1 MKRSFAA
8 AALAAALAAASA
20 ALLAGCAA
28 QHRGPVTLRMWAM
41 GREGEVVGDLVR
53 DFERLHPN
61 IRVEVQQIP
70 WTAAHEKLLTA
81 VVGGSLPDVG
91 QLGNSWISEFGTL
104 KSLEP
109 LDPWL
114 QGKGEL
120 GLPVRGGYPDQIARD
135 AYFRGIWDTN
145 VLDGVTYGI
154 PWYVDTRL
162 LFYRKDM
169 LARAGYS
176 SMPTDWKGWKECL
189 RAVKAKGGPGH
200 YGIFLPTN
208 EWMTPVV
215 LGLQSGSPLLADG
228 GTRGAFEEA
237 AYRRAFEYYLGMFRE
252 QLAPAIG
259 FNEIANKYQELARG
273 TFAMMVTGPWELGE
287 FTRRLPDSLQSQWAT
302 AVMPGPD
309 GPGVSFAGGSSLV
322 MFSGTKH
329 GWEAWQL
336 IQFLSRPEQQV
347 RFWRLTGDL
356 PARRE
361 AWADT
366 ALTADPRTRAFGDQL
381 ARTEPCP
388 MVPEWEEIA
397 TRVYEQADRAIRGAT
412 TADSALA
419 TLDRLVDKMLEKRRW
434 LAARRAASGPGRH
447 S

>member
-1 MKRSFAA
+1 
-8 AALAAALAAASA
+8 
-20 ALLAGCAA
+20 
-28 QHRGPVTLRMWAM
+28 
-41 GREGEVVGDLVR
+41 
-53 DFERLHPN
+53 
-61 IRVEVQQIP
+61 
-70 WTAAHEKLLTA
+70 LTA
-81 VVGGSLPDVG
+81 HVGGSLPDIG

-104 KSLEP
+104 QALLP

-114 QGKGEL
+114 A
-120 GLPVRGGYPDQIARD
+120 RGGPARD
-135 AYFRGIWDTN
+135 GYFRGIWDTN
-145 VLDGVTYGI
+145 VLDGVTYGV

-169 LARAGYS
+169 LARVGYS
-176 SMPTDWKGWKECL
+176 SMPTDWKRWKECL
-189 RAVKAKGGPGH
+189 RALKQRGGPGH

-215 LGLQSGSPLLADG
+215 LGLQAGSPLLADG
-228 GTRGAFEEA
+228 GTRGAFQEP
-237 AYRRAFEYYLGMFRE
+237 AYRRAFAYYLGMFRE
-252 QLAPAIG
+252 GLAPAIG

-287 FTRRLPDSLQSQWAT
+287 FTRRLPDSLQSQWST

-322 MFSGTKH
+322 MFHGTKH
-329 GWEAWQL
+329 PAEAWEL
-336 IQFLSRPEQQV
+336 VKFLSEPAQQV

-366 ALTADPRTRAFGDQL
+366 ALTADARTRAFGDQL

-397 TRVYEQADRAIRGAT
+397 TRVYEQADRAVRGAT
-412 TADSALA
+412 SPDSALA

-434 LAARRAASGPGRH
+434 LAARRAAGTRRS
-447 S
+447 

>member
-1 MKRSFAA
+1 VRPL
-8 AALAAALAAASA
+8 ALLAFIAF
-20 ALLAGCAA
+20 LAGCAA
-28 QHRGPVTLRMWAM
+28 SRPGPVTLRMWAM
-41 GREGEVVGDLVR
+41 GREGEVVGELVR
-53 DFERLHPN
+53 DFEREHPG
-61 IRVEVQQIP
+61 IHVEVQQIP

-81 VVGGSLPDVG
+81 HVGGSLPDVG

-104 KSLEP
+104 QALLP

-114 QGKGEL
+114 AH
-120 GLPVRGGYPDQIARD
+120 GGPTRD
-135 AYFRGIWDTN
+135 AYFGGIWDTN
-145 VLDGVTYGI
+145 VMDGVTYGV

-169 LARAGYS
+169 LARAGYK
-176 SMPTDWKGWKECL
+176 SMPTNWADWKACL
-189 RAVKAKGGPGH
+189 RAIKARGGPGH

-208 EWMTPVV
+208 EWMSPVV

-228 GTRGAFEEA
+228 GTRGAFREP
-237 AYRRAFEYYLGMFRE
+237 AYRRAFDYYLGMFRE
-252 QLAPAIG
+252 GLAPAIG
-259 FNEIANKYQELARG
+259 FNEIANKYQELSRG

-287 FTRRLPDSLQSQWAT
+287 FARRLPDSLQSQWST

-322 MFSGTKH
+322 MFHGTKH
-329 GWEAWQL
+329 PAEAWAL
-336 IQFLSRPEQQV
+336 VKFLSEPAQQV

-366 ALTADPRTRAFGDQL
+366 ALTADERTRAFGDQL

-412 TADSALA
+412 SADSALA
-419 TLDRLVDKMLEKRRW
+419 TLDHLVDKMLEKRRW
-434 LAARRAASGPGRH
+434 LAARRATHPVPPGRTTR

>member
-1 MKRSFAA
+1 VARNLVTAGD
-8 AALAAALAAASA
+8 ALRRLGVLVLV
-20 ALLAGCAA
+20 ALLAGCGA
-28 QHRGPVTLRMWAM
+28 RSGGPVTLRMWAM
-41 GREGEVVGDLVR
+41 GREGEVVGELVR
-53 DFERLHPN
+53 DFEREHPD
-61 IRVEVQQIP
+61 IHVQVQQIP

-81 VVGGSLPDVG
+81 HVGGSLPDVG

-104 KSLEP
+104 KALVPLEP
-109 LDPWL
+109 WL
-114 QGKGEL
+114 ARGEL
-120 GLPVRGGYPDQIARD
+120 SRD
-135 AYFRGIWDTN
+135 AYFGGIWDTN
-145 VLDGVTYGI
+145 VLDGVTYGV

-176 SMPTDWKGWKECL
+176 SMPTDWEGWKKCL
-189 RAVKAKGGPGH
+189 RAIKARGGQHH

-208 EWMTPVV
+208 EWMSPVV
-215 LGLQSGSPLLADG
+215 LGLQAGSPLLADG
-228 GTRGAFEEA
+228 GTRGVFREPE
-237 AYRRAFEYYLGMFRE
+237 YRRAFEFYVSMFRE
-252 QLAPAIG
+252 GLAPAIG
-259 FNEIANKYQELARG
+259 FNEIANKYQELERG

-287 FTRRLPDSLQSQWAT
+287 FTRRLPDSLQSQWST

-322 MFSGTKH
+322 MFHGTKH
-329 GWEAWQL
+329 PEAAWEL
-336 IQFLSRPEQQV
+336 VKYLSRPEQQV

-381 ARTEPCP
+381 TRTKPCP

-412 TADSALA
+412 SADSALA
-419 TLDRLVDKMLEKRRW
+419 TLDHLVDRMLEKRRW
-434 LAARRAASGPGRH
+434 LAARRAASGRH

>member
-1 MKRSFAA
+1 MRLFPRLALASFVV
-8 AALAAALAAASA
+8 AALAA
-20 ALLAGCAA
+20 GCAA
-28 QHRGPVTLRMWAM
+28 SRPGPVTIRMWAM
-41 GREGEVVGDLVR
+41 GREGEVVGELVR
-53 DFERLHPN
+53 DFERAHPG
-61 IRVEVQQIP
+61 IHVEVQQIP

-81 VVGGSLPDVG
+81 HVGGSLPDVG

-104 KSLEP
+104 EALLP

-114 QGKGEL
+114 AHG
-120 GLPVRGGYPDQIARD
+120 GLARD
-135 AYFRGIWDTN
+135 AYFGGIWDTN
-145 VLDGVTYGI
+145 VLDGVTYGVT
-154 PWYVDTRL
+154 WYVDTRL

-169 LARAGYS
+169 LARAGYK
-176 SMPTDWKGWKECL
+176 SMPTNWADWKACL
-189 RAVKAKGGPGH
+189 RAIKAKGGPGH

-228 GTRGAFEEA
+228 GTRGAFRDS
-237 AYRRAFEYYLGMFRE
+237 AYRRAFDYYLGIFRE
-252 QLAPAIG
+252 GLAPAIG
-259 FNEIANKYQELARG
+259 FNEIANKYQELSRG

-287 FTRRLPDSLQSQWAT
+287 FTHRLPDSLQSQWST

-322 MFSGTKH
+322 MFHGTKH
-329 GWEAWQL
+329 PEAAWEL
-336 IQFLSRPEQQV
+336 VRFLSEPAQQV

-366 ALTADPRTRAFGDQL
+366 ALTADERTRAFGDQL
-381 ARTEPCP
+381 TRTEPCP

-397 TRVYEQADRAIRGAT
+397 TRVYEQADRAVRGAT
-412 TADSALA
+412 SADSALA

-434 LAARRAASGPGRH
+434 LAARRAARPVPPSRTRH

>member
-1 MKRSFAA
+1 MRRWLGVLG
-8 AALAAALAAASA
+8 LAAFV
-20 ALLAGCAA
+20 AGCAA
-28 QHRGPVTLRMWAM
+28 SRPGPVKLRMWAM
-41 GREGEVVGDLVR
+41 GREGEVVGELVR
-53 DFERLHPN
+53 DFERGHPG
-61 IRVEVQQIP
+61 IHVEVQQIP

-104 KSLEP
+104 ESLVP
-109 LDPWL
+109 LDPFL
-114 QGKGEL
+114 VRGEL
-120 GLPVRGGYPDQIARD
+120 SRD
-135 AYFRGIWDTN
+135 AYFGGIWDTN
-145 VLDGVTYGI
+145 VLDGVTYGV

-162 LFYRKDM
+162 LFYRKD
-169 LARAGYS
+169 LLERAGYKA
-176 SMPTDWKGWKECL
+176 MPTDWKGWKECL
-189 RAVKAKGGPGH
+189 RAVKARGGPGH

-237 AYRRAFEYYLGMFRE
+237 AYRRAFDYYLGMFRE
-252 QLAPAIG
+252 GLAPAIG
-259 FNEIANKYQELARG
+259 FNEIANKYQELSRG

-287 FTRRLPDSLQSQWAT
+287 FTRRLPDSLQSQWST
-302 AVMPGPD
+302 AAMPGPD

-322 MFSGTKH
+322 LFHGTKH
-329 GWEAWQL
+329 PEEAWEL
-336 IQFLSRPEQQV
+336 VRFLSEPAQQV

-366 ALTADPRTRAFGDQL
+366 ALTADARTRAFGDQL
-381 ARTEPCP
+381 TRTEPCP
-388 MVPEWEEIA
+388 KVPEWEEIA

-412 TADSALA
+412 SPDSALA

-434 LAARRAASGPGRH
+434 LAARRSAAGHRGRT
-447 S
+447 

>member
-1 MKRSFAA
+1 MRRLSVL
-8 AALAAALAAASA
+8 ALAAFVASTALA
-20 ALLAGCAA
+20 AGCAA
-28 QHRGPVTLRMWAM
+28 SRPGPVRLRMWAM
-41 GREGEVVGDLVR
+41 GREGEVVGELVR
-53 DFERLHPN
+53 DFERAHPN
-61 IRVEVQQIP
+61 VHVEVQQIP

-81 VVGGSLPDVG
+81 HVGGSLPDVG

-104 KSLEP
+104 QALLP

-114 QGKGEL
+114 ARSGL
-120 GLPVRGGYPDQIARD
+120 GRD
-135 AYFRGIWDTN
+135 AYFGGIWDTN
-145 VLDGVTYGI
+145 VLDGATYGV

-169 LARAGYS
+169 LARAGYA

-189 RAVKAKGGPGH
+189 RAVKARGGPGH

-228 GTRGAFEEA
+228 GTRGAFREA
-237 AYRRAFEYYLGMFRE
+237 AYRRAFDYYLGMFRE
-252 QLAPAIG
+252 GLAPAIG

-287 FTRRLPDSLQSQWAT
+287 FTRRLPDSLQSQWST

-322 MFSGTKH
+322 MFHGTKH
-329 GWEAWQL
+329 PAEAWEL
-336 IQFLSRPEQQV
+336 VKFLSTPENQV

-366 ALTADPRTRAFGDQL
+366 ALSQDARTRAFGDQL

-412 TADSALA
+412 SPDSALA
-419 TLDRLVDKMLEKRRW
+419 TLDHLVDKMLEKRRW
-434 LAARRAASGPGRH
+434 IATRRAGHPATPGR
-447 S
+447 SKRS